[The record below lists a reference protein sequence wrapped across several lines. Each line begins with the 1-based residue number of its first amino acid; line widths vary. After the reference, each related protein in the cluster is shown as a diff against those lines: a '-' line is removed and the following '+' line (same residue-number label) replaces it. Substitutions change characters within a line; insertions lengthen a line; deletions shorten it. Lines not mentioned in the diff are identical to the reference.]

1 MEDLKVDSV
10 YPGFDQSELLALA
23 RLDLDK
29 GNIESALSKVK
40 KALSMEENNPDA
52 LSMIGKIYAQIG
64 LYEKSKVYLKKYLK
78 LQPESVTE
86 NFQYGMV
93 HFDSGDRDTA
103 LSVWNELLESNP
115 THPPSLFYKGL
126 VLAQKDDIADA
137 RKALGILLQSAPA
150 DNLYFGKAKEL
161 LQSLESRNAKLNKY
175 ANSKEESE
183 VTKSLPENAYK
194 VIN

>member
-1 MEDLKVDSV
+1 MEDLTVNSV
-10 YPGFDQSELLALA
+10 NPGFDQYELLALA

-29 GNIESALSKVK
+29 GSIENALLKVK
-40 KALSMEENNPDA
+40 KALSLEENNPEA

-64 LYEKSKVYLKKYLK
+64 LYEKSKIYLKKYLK
-78 LQPESVTE
+78 LQPQAVTE

-103 LSVWNELLESNP
+103 LSIWNTLLETNP
-115 THPPSLFYKGL
+115 TYPPALFYKGL
-126 VLAQKDDIADA
+126 VLAQKEETADA

-161 LQSLESRNAKLNKY
+161 LQSLENKNIE
-175 ANSKEESE
+175 A
-183 VTKSLPENAYK
+183 VKSLPDNAYK